1 MASGVT
7 FRAELP
13 LACGE
18 RVTRAELPLA
28 FGEPLPSEQSFHSPA
43 ASESF
48 TLRPSRLSSSFP
60 RRRDCRGSMPERTFA
75 QRMARR
81 GTRQES
87 RVIQRLCFYLSKH
100 KLPLACGE
108 RVAHASSVTPWL
120 VIPAKAGIQCLCFG
134 CKGEGFHLP
143 TPGGSLTLARHALAR
158 HPREGG
164 NPVPLLRL

>member
-48 TLRPSRLSSSFP
+48 TLRPSRLGSSFP
-60 RRRDCRGSMPERTFA
+60 RRRESSAFA
-75 QRMARR
+75 SAVKGRASTRLRR
-81 GTRQES
+81 AGRSPSPVTPWL
-87 RVIQRLCFYLSKH
+87 VIPAKAGIQCLCFYLSKH

-108 RVAHASSVTPWL
+108 RVTFL
-120 VIPAKAGIQCLCFG
+120 CLH
-134 CKGEGFHLP
+134 KEK
-143 TPGGSLTLARHALAR
+143 
-158 HPREGG
+158 
-164 NPVPLLRL
+164 